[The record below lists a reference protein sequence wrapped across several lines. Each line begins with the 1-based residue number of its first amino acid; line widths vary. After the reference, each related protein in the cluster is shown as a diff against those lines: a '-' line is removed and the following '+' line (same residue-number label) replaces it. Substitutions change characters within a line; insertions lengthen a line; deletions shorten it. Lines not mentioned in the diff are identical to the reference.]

1 MIKNVIFDL
10 GRVLINFDPETYLK
24 ELGLN
29 SDDRKIY
36 LNDIFKG
43 SEWLDLDRGV
53 IDEEQAI
60 ETIVAKGRIKERE
73 VRKVLDERIHF
84 FTELSLNSPLV
95 KKIKDKGYK
104 LYILS
109 NFPKI
114 PFEILFKK
122 YEFFRNFDGGVIS
135 YEEGVNVI
143 KPDSRIYDILLSR
156 YNLLLSPPL
165 NLFTSVN
172 CISGVNI
179 KCSNNCEALT
189 FLLSDITINSAISLS
204 TVITLLSSSVS
215 NPP

>member
-60 ETIVAKGRIKERE
+60 ETIVAKGRIKEKE

-156 YNLLLSPPL
+156 YNLLPEETVFIDDTL
-165 NLFTSVN
+165 
-172 CISGVNI
+172 VNI
-179 KCSNNCEALT
+179 EKAEEYG
-189 FLLSDITINSAISLS
+189 
-204 TVITLLSSSVS
+204 
-215 NPP
+215 

>member
-122 YEFFRNFDGGVIS
+122 YEFFRNFDGGVVS

-143 KPDSRIYDILLSR
+143 KPDSRIYDILLSK
-156 YNLLLSPPL
+156 YNLLPEETVFIDDTL
-165 NLFTSVN
+165 
-172 CISGVNI
+172 VNI
-179 KCSNNCEALT
+179 EKAEEYGITGIHLPDHRELKEKLIEKG
-189 FLLSDITINSAISLS
+189 LL
-204 TVITLLSSSVS
+204 
-215 NPP
+215 

>member
-60 ETIVAKGRIKERE
+60 ETIVAKGRIKEKE

-95 KKIKDKGYK
+95 KEIKDKGYK

-122 YEFFRNFDGGVIS
+122 YEFFRNFDGGVVS

-143 KPDSRIYDILLSR
+143 KPDSRIYDILLNK
-156 YNLLLSPPL
+156 YNLLPEETIFIDDTL
-165 NLFTSVN
+165 
-172 CISGVNI
+172 VNI
-179 KCSNNCEALT
+179 EKAEEYGITGIHLPDHRELKEKLMEKG
-189 FLLSDITINSAISLS
+189 LL
-204 TVITLLSSSVS
+204 
-215 NPP
+215 

>member
-60 ETIVAKGRIKERE
+60 ETIVAKGRIKEKE

-156 YNLLLSPPL
+156 YNLLPEETVFIDDTL
-165 NLFTSVN
+165 
-172 CISGVNI
+172 VNI
-179 KCSNNCEALT
+179 EKAEEYGITGIHLPDHRELREKLT
-189 FLLSDITINSAISLS
+189 KKGLL
-204 TVITLLSSSVS
+204 
-215 NPP
+215 

>member
-29 SDDRKIY
+29 SEDRKIY

-60 ETIVAKGRIKERE
+60 ETIVAKGRIKENE

-122 YEFFRNFDGGVIS
+122 YEFFRNFDGGVVS

-143 KPDSRIYDILLSR
+143 KPDSRIYDILLSK
-156 YNLLLSPPL
+156 YNLLPEETVFIDDTL
-165 NLFTSVN
+165 
-172 CISGVNI
+172 VNI
-179 KCSNNCEALT
+179 EKAEEYGITGIHLPDHRELKEKLMEKG
-189 FLLSDITINSAISLS
+189 LL
-204 TVITLLSSSVS
+204 
-215 NPP
+215 

>member
-29 SDDRKIY
+29 IEERKIY
-36 LNDIFKG
+36 LDDIFKG
-43 SEWLDLDRGV
+43 SEWLDLDRG
-53 IDEEQAI
+53 IINEEQAI
-60 ETIVAKGRIKERE
+60 EKIVSKGRIREEE

-84 FTELSLNSPLV
+84 FTELNLNSPLV
-95 KKIKDKGYK
+95 KKVKDNGYK

-135 YEEGVNVI
+135 YEKGVNVI
-143 KPDSRIYDILLSR
+143 KPDSRIYDILLNK
-156 YNLLLSPPL
+156 YNLLPEETVFIDDTL
-165 NLFTSVN
+165 
-172 CISGVNI
+172 VNI
-179 KCSNNCEALT
+179 EKAEKYG
-189 FLLSDITINSAISLS
+189 ITGIHLPDHKELREKLMEKGLI
-204 TVITLLSSSVS
+204 
-215 NPP
+215 